1 MPLAQWTLYADRPM
15 LEVVLTLAA
24 GGRGLPR
31 RLVADTGAGSR
42 RDVFELI
49 LEEDDC
55 LQCGGIPI
63 HQVRL
68 SGAYHGLFPV
78 YLVDVRLLALSFD
91 DAVPVVG
98 VSSVPRGFD
107 GIACFKFLRRF
118 SYGNFGNPEGFGLE
132 PILQG

>member
-1 MPLAQWTLYADRPM
+1 MPLAEWSLHADRPI
-15 LEVVLTLAA
+15 LEILLALAA
-24 GGRGLPR
+24 GGRDLSR

-78 YLVDVRLLALSFD
+78 YLVDVRLPALSFD
-91 DAVPVVG
+91 DSVPVVG
-98 VSSVPRGFD
+98 V
-107 GIACFKFLRRF
+107 
-118 SYGNFGNPEGFGLE
+118 
-132 PILQG
+132 